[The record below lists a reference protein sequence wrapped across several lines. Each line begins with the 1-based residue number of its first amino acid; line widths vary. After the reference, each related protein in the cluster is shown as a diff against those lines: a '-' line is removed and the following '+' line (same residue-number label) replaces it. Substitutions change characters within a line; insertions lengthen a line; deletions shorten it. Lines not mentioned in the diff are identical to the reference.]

1 MNVWVTS
8 VLAMALVVF
17 AACNSHPQR
26 MMATDPP
33 HERAASVVN
42 TVTIEGPTEAVFDLV
57 TTARFWPQW
66 HPATTGV
73 SGVTQRP
80 YRLGDRINERGRI
93 GKGDFD
99 VVWKVAEYV
108 RPRRVVLQ
116 SERSPVQI
124 SYSFN
129 SRGAGTEFTR
139 ELRYR
144 VADLKTIASDP
155 NEVIR
160 LMRVQSEQA
169 VNQLKELVE
178 KILREEEVKTE

>member
-1 MNVWVTS
+1 MNIWVNS
-8 VLAMALVVF
+8 ALAMGLVLF
-17 AACNSHPQR
+17 AACNSHQQR
-26 MMATDPP
+26 MMPTHAPQETT
-33 HERAASVVN
+33 ASVVN

-73 SGVTQRP
+73 SGATQRP

-124 SYSFN
+124 SYTFN

-139 ELRYR
+139 ELR
-144 VADLKTIASDP
+144 LS
-155 NEVIR
+155 
-160 LMRVQSEQA
+160 SGGS
-169 VNQLKELVE
+169 
-178 KILREEEVKTE
+178 